1 MKKKGI
7 LQLVFFT
14 LAQLLVLSA
23 AAQNES
29 IVTLSGNAY
38 ITSGQTAFIDKVT
51 ILSF

>member
-23 AAQNES
+23 VAHKMLE
-29 IVTLSGNAY
+29 LL
-38 ITSGQTAFIDKVT
+38 KK
-51 ILSF
+51 